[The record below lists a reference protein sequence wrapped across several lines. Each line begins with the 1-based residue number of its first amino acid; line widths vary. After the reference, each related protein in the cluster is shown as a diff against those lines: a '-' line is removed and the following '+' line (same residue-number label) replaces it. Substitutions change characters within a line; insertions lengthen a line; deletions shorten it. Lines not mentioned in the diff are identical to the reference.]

1 MDPAAA
7 AAAEEEGREKPP
19 VIYTMENK
27 PIVTCESALT
37 AAPGADCA
45 CGGGG
50 GSNGRPEGGGCGG
63 PWSVPPAPGPG
74 EGRPGWG
81 LCGALT
87 GRGRPGRGGGER
99 PFCRRRWRGCP
110 PLWGP
115 ALGAEG
121 TRRLDGLWRRELP
134 LGSFSLPASN
144 GSGQAWVCVCMF
156 RGDSE

>member
-27 PIVTCESALT
+27 PIVTCESALM
-37 AAPGADCA
+37 AGPGADCV
-45 CGGGG
+45 CVCVWWRGGGEQWPSG
-50 GSNGRPEGGGCGG
+50 GWGDPGRC
-63 PWSVPPAPGPG
+63 PPAPGPG
-74 EGRPGWG
+74 EGRPGARAVG
-81 LCGALT
+81 GADRA
-87 GRGRPGRGGGER
+87 GEAGER
-99 PFCRRRWRGCP
+99 RRRAAVFPSAVAG
-110 PLWGP
+110 LP

-134 LGSFSLPASN
+134 LGWFSLPASN

-156 RGDSE
+156 RGDSK